1 MTRHDMKEKFQ
12 YLALAFISDHLSKDI
27 KKINDLQVKNLFI
40 KVENS
45 ALEIRNGGGFEL
57 NSLRVRVWTRVRTL
71 RSTALELGDSVICEL
86 KCSTSVFWSRV
97 DTKVKQ

>member
-1 MTRHDMKEKFQ
+1 MTKHDMKEKFQ

-27 KKINDLQVKNLFI
+27 NIFFI

-57 NSLRVRVWTRVRTL
+57 NSLRVRIWTRVRTL

-86 KCSTSVFWSRV
+86 KYSTSVFWSRV
-97 DTKVKQ
+97 DTKVKQWRQSFR